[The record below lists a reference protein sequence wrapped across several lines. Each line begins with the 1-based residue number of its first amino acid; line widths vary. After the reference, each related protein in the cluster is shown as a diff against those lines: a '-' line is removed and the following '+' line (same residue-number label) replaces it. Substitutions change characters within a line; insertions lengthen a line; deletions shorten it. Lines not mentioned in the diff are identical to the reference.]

1 MTGIDAFEILQPPL
15 VIKIYFGLLSAK
27 FDQTQRPIIF
37 EKSNIRLVIG
47 TIAQTCILVLFTRMY
62 WISLEFYSNLSSILE
77 WLIYTS
83 YFILDVMLVLICIV
97 LSKFYNDT
105 LISVLNKIGDIEQ
118 SLKLVGVELDYTE
131 LKSNSV
137 RVMFVYIIMNIIHL
151 TTFIYAD
158 YTSVGDILVT
168 LYRTFVLILVDY
180 THIRRATL
188 FCSMVLLTKNILR
201 KLMQRLE
208 VVSSDRTQLSSG
220 ISSKGEFVQAIS
232 VIYEDV
238 FACFR
243 DFIHTLSLQLLFD
256 FGICFNVFLFEVF
269 NLIVLILKNDLD
281 AKYTTTILFAIGH
294 VLNGVCF
301 TVFYVVVSE
310 QYYHEVS
317 IQLLLNC
324 FF

>member
-1 MTGIDAFEILQPPL
+1 MTGIDTFEILQPPL

-188 FCSMVLLTKNILR
+188 FCSMVLLTKNI
-201 KLMQRLE
+201 
-208 VVSSDRTQLSSG
+208 
-220 ISSKGEFVQAIS
+220 
-232 VIYEDV
+232 
-238 FACFR
+238 
-243 DFIHTLSLQLLFD
+243 
-256 FGICFNVFLFEVF
+256 
-269 NLIVLILKNDLD
+269 
-281 AKYTTTILFAIGH
+281 
-294 VLNGVCF
+294 
-301 TVFYVVVSE
+301 
-310 QYYHEVS
+310 
-317 IQLLLNC
+317 
-324 FF
+324 